1 MRSIEMIPIV
11 ILAFVCELVD
21 SSLGMGY
28 GTTLTPIMLTLGFE
42 PIEIVPAVLCSEAI
56 TGILAGVFHHEFGNV
71 DLRRGSHDLK
81 IAMVLTGFS
90 VVGVLLATIIAI
102 NVPSWVIKLYIGV
115 LVLAL
120 GLVILL
126 NKKNEYTFSWKRIAG
141 LGWLAAFNKGISG
154 GGYGPVVTSGQVLSG
169 VRGRKA
175 VGITS
180 LAEGI
185 TSIVGFGIYMYSGV
199 SLNSSLLLSLILGA
213 VISVPISAFIVSR
226 IPAGKLTY
234 IIGGISTAL
243 GGYTLV
249 RLFF

>member
-1 MRSIEMIPIV
+1 
-11 ILAFVCELVD
+11 
-21 SSLGMGY
+21 
-28 GTTLTPIMLTLGFE
+28 
-42 PIEIVPAVLCSEAI
+42 LCSEAI
-56 TGILAGVFHHEFGNV
+56 TGVLAGVFHHEFGNV
-71 DLRRGSHDLK
+71 DFRRGSHDRK
-81 IAMVLTGFS
+81 IAMVMAGFS
-90 VVGVLLATIIAI
+90 VVGVILASFIAV
-102 NVPSWVIKLYIGV
+102 NVPGWAIKVYIGV
-115 LVLAL
+115 LVLAM
-120 GLVILL
+120 GLLILL
-126 NKKNEYTFSWKRIAG
+126 NKKKEYAFSWKRIAG

-154 GGYGPVVTSGQVLSG
+154 GGYGPVVTAGQVLSG

-199 SLNSSLLLSLILGA
+199 TLNSSLLISLILGA

-226 IPAGKLTY
+226 MPAGKLTY

-249 RLFF
+249 RLFL

>member
-1 MRSIEMIPIV
+1 
-11 ILAFVCELVD
+11 
-21 SSLGMGY
+21 MGY
-28 GTTLTPIMLTLGFE
+28 GTTLTPIMLALGFE
-42 PIEIVPAVLCSEAI
+42 PMEIVPAVLCSEAI
-56 TGILAGVFHHEFGNV
+56 TGVLAGVFHQEFGNV
-71 DLRRGSHDLK
+71 DLRRGSPDLK

-90 VVGVLLATIIAI
+90 VVGVLLATIVAI
-102 NVPSWVIKLYIGV
+102 NVPSWVIKVYIGV

-126 NKKNEYTFSWKRIAG
+126 NKKKDYVFSWKRISG
-141 LGWLAAFNKGISG
+141 IGFLAAFNKGISG
-154 GGYGPVVTSGQVLSG
+154 GGYGPVVTAGQVLSG

-185 TSIVGFGIYMYSGV
+185 TSIVGFGIYFFSGV
-199 SLNSSLLLSLILGA
+199 SLNSTLLISLILGA
-213 VISVPISAFIVSR
+213 VISVPISAYIVSR
-226 IPAGKLTY
+226 LPAGKLTY

-249 RLFF
+249 RLFL

>member
-1 MRSIEMIPIV
+1 MLNLEMIPIML
-11 ILAFVCELVD
+11 LAFICELVD

-28 GTTLTPIMLTLGFE
+28 GTTLTPIMLALGFE
-42 PIEIVPAVLCSEAI
+42 PMEIVPAVLCSEAI
-56 TGILAGVFHHEFGNV
+56 TGVLAGVFHQEFGNV
-71 DLRRGSHDLK
+71 DFKRGSPDLK

-90 VVGVLLATIIAI
+90 VVGVLLATIVAI
-102 NVPSWVIKLYIGV
+102 NVPSWVIKVYIGV

-126 NKKNEYTFSWKRIAG
+126 NKKKEYVFSWKRISG
-141 LGWLAAFNKGISG
+141 IGFLAAFNKGISG
-154 GGYGPVVTSGQVLSG
+154 GGYGPVVTAGQVLSG

-185 TSIVGFGIYMYSGV
+185 TSIVGFGIYFFSGV
-199 SLNSSLLLSLILGA
+199 SLNSTLLISLILGA
-213 VISVPISAFIVSR
+213 VISVPISAYIVSR
-226 IPAGKLTY
+226 LPAGKLTY

-243 GGYTLV
+243 DGYKLV
-249 RLFF
+249 RLFL